1 MSEELNKTE
10 IKKELENEQ
19 NDDQKEG
26 IFENQKS
33 EKAVV
38 IQAEVYKTIILY
50 ASRYANSAI
59 PPSEWKEIYGVLIG
73 HIDDDFVHVE
83 SAEALTFG
91 HDTDVHL
98 DNRHYTFI
106 AQLDEELYN
115 EDKKHH
121 IVGWFHSHPNL
132 GLFFSGVDLRNQL
145 FFQTHKDGIGLV
157 FDHTL
162 LGKKKQEKIE
172 GTEHTISKYD
182 TGFEIYR
189 INDVEM
195 DPDDP
200 NFNDNYHSVDYI
212 VKGLNKFFFANVL
225 NELSAL
231 VSAGK
236 PLQSAYGE
244 DFKLESNYT
253 GDLDSSYLDPNKI
266 YNNIS
271 SFDENILENIPME
284 ENISFSGDD
293 LFYNKSS
300 KRENKNSDIRQ
311 QAEQLIFEGT
321 QYFENKDIVDGVEKF
336 EKAIQKYEKIG
347 DQEKVFELLKKLS
360 ENCIS
365 SNHLF
370 LAKEF
375 SIRLKDLSE
384 KVDNLFFR
392 GEANYLLGYLLLKK
406 GDNEFLSEGLNKIR
420 DAAILFEKQEDYVGA
435 ATCFHKIGS
444 TYQTRLNKLDN
455 SCLFYREAIE
465 NYNKAILK
473 SHPNR
478 KSLWSK
484 PEILSKKILELKDII
499 EEILPKLDNLNIRD
513 KIRNDLDSINYNF

>member
-1 MSEELNKTE
+1 MSEELNNT
-10 IKKELENEQ
+10 KKEIGSEKENKEKREDEVLEDTE
-19 NDDQKEG
+19 
-26 IFENQKS
+26 S

-73 HIDDDFVHVE
+73 YIDDDFVHVE
-83 SAEALTFG
+83 RAEALTFG

-106 AQLDEELYN
+106 AQIDEELYN
-115 EDKKHH
+115 EGKKNH

-132 GLFFSGVDLRNQL
+132 GLFFSDVDLRNHL

-162 LGKKKQEKIE
+162 LGKKKIEKVE
-172 GTEHTISKYD
+172 GTPHTISKYD

-189 INDVEM
+189 ITDITMN
-195 DPDDP
+195 PDDP
-200 NFNDNYHSVDYI
+200 KFSENYHSVDYI

-244 DFKLESNYT
+244 DFTLESNYRGNSSSNYKDPAKLYDNNT
-253 GDLDSSYLDPNKI
+253 SFSEKVLDKI
-266 YNNIS
+266 PIK
-271 SFDENILENIPME
+271 D
-284 ENISFSGDD
+284 NISFSGDD
-293 LFYNKSS
+293 LFYNNPS
-300 KRENKNSDIRQ
+300 KKENKDIEIREH
-311 QAEQLIFEGT
+311 AEQLIFEGT
-321 QYFENKDIVDGVEKF
+321 QYFEKKDIVDGVERF
-336 EKAIQKYEKIG
+336 EKAIKKYEKIG
-347 DQEKVFELLKKLS
+347 EKEKVFELLKKLS

-365 SNHLF
+365 SDHLY
-370 LAKEF
+370 LAEEF
-375 SIRLKDLSE
+375 ATRLMNLS
-384 KVDNLFFR
+384 KKTDYLFYQ

-406 GDNEFLSEGLNKIR
+406 EDDEFLSEGLKKIR
-420 DAAILFEKQEDYVGA
+420 DAAIIFEKVEDYIGA

-444 TYQTRLNKLDN
+444 TYQSRLNKLDN
-455 SCLFYREAIE
+455 CCLFYREAIE
-465 NYNKAILK
+465 NYNKAIIK
-473 SHPNR
+473 NHPNR

-484 PEILSKKILELKDII
+484 PEILTDKILELKNII
-499 EEILPKLDNLNIRD
+499 EELLPRLEHQGIRD
-513 KIRNDLDSINYNF
+513 KIQNDLEAINYNF